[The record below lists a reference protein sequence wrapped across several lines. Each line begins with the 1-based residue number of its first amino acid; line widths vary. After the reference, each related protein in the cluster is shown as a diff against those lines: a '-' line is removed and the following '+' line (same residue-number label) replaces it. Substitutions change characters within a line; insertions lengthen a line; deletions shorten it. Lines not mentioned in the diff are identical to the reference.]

1 MKYLAIVL
9 FCLFAVTNRATAQ
22 ARATFGDRQTTTMT
36 LQSAPYFAMGG
47 VGYGGQRSF
56 GERALRD
63 LARFEDAAFGFETVL
78 DNRNASRAGQLYAL
92 LGLRW
97 TNERAFRERIAPFL
111 LDKTP
116 LEVRGGC
123 FVFRMS
129 VNYIAQEIE
138 RGAYKRP
145 LVLNYIVPSIAA
157 EARWHQARLFAPF
170 YIKTELQTKHHSI
183 AQSQRLQ
190 NP

>member
-1 MKYLAIVL
+1 MKYLAIAL
-9 FCLFAVTNRATAQ
+9 FCLFAVAKAATAQ
-22 ARATFGDRQTTTMT
+22 GNATFGDRQTTTMT
-36 LQSAPYFAMGG
+36 LQSAPFFAMGG

-63 LARFEDAAFGFETVL
+63 LARFEDAAFGFEAVL

-92 LGLRW
+92 IGLRW
-97 TNERAFRERIAPFL
+97 TSERAFHERIAPFL
-111 LDKTP
+111 LDRTP

-123 FVFRMS
+123 FVFKMS
-129 VNYIAQEIE
+129 VSSIAQEIE

-145 LVLNYIVPSIAA
+145 LVLNYIAPSIAA

-170 YIKTELQTKHHSI
+170 YIKTGLQTKSRSI
-183 AQSQRLQ
+183 APTQRLQ